1 MILAM
6 IGYGMHRL
14 RLTRV
19 LAVEKIRARVS
30 RDLHDDMGSTLS
42 TINILSS
49 MAKAKMG
56 SDPKKTAEY
65 IGKIGD
71 NSQRMMEAM
80 DDIVWAIKPDND
92 TMQRLIARM
101 REFATNVLE
110 AKDILIEFSA
120 DDSLNDLKPD
130 MEYRRDLFLLFKEAV
145 NNAAKYAQGTKV
157 AITIGTEFHKL
168 KLVVADNGKG
178 FDTKQ
183 ADTGNGL
190 GNMQRRAAALR
201 GNLQIISEPGKGTS
215 ITLTS
220 PLTN

>member
-1 MILAM
+1 
-6 IGYGMHRL
+6 
-14 RLTRV
+14 
-19 LAVEKIRARVS
+19 
-30 RDLHDDMGSTLS
+30 
-42 TINILSS
+42 
-49 MAKAKMG
+49 MAKAKMA

-110 AKDILIEFSA
+110 AKDMQIEFLA
-120 DDSLNDLKPD
+120 DEELNNLKPD

-145 NNAAKYAQGTKV
+145 NNAAKYSQGTKV
-157 AITIGTEFHKL
+157 TIQITAEFQKL
-168 KLVVADNGKG
+168 KMEVADNGKG

-190 GNMQRRAAALR
+190 GNMHRRAAALR
-201 GNLQIISEPGKGTS
+201 GNLRIFSEPGKGTS
-215 ITLTS
+215 ITLIS
-220 PLTN
+220 PLSN